1 MGKTLII
8 TEKATVA
15 VSIAQAVG
23 GFSKVES
30 WLESENAILA
40 PAAGHLVE
48 IHSEEMAKGGRDIG
62 NLPVI
67 PDQFDLRVIEPKAKF
82 YNVLQR
88 LMRRPDVTAVAN
100 ACDAGR
106 EGELIFRLIYK
117 MAGCTKPMLRMW
129 MRSMVV
135 AADRKLTQ

>member
-67 PDQFDLRVIEPKAKF
+67 PDQFDLRVIEPNGCSPHDLGTLHYCRASCHHP
-82 YNVLQR
+82 R
-88 LMRRPDVTAVAN
+88 
-100 ACDAGR
+100 ACGPQW
-106 EGELIFRLIYK
+106 I
-117 MAGCTKPMLRMW
+117 
-129 MRSMVV
+129 
-135 AADRKLTQ
+135 TQHGY